1 MHSRAFEHSDA
12 TCAGRACLR
21 AAGGAAR
28 ALRCAWPT
36 QLPGTHEVRAEERT
50 PTVPY
55 ILGVVKTCF
64 AAPQDEGP
72 HADRLVR
79 GAAPGGHAAGAG
91 GAGCAGGGQGAPR
104 RAPRQARARR
114 RHQLHLCCCAAPCT
128 RGAWCPGRPAPRRA
142 SLGSRTLRRASPRRA
157 SLSAPLRLAVLGKAS
172 ARVTARARGAVGVRG
187 QPAGERERGQA
198 QGALR
203 GARQRGAPAG
213 PSARLHVPHKRISLV
228 DLTCARAGTSARVN
242 ACAPAALAGSRLA
255 LYDQWRGTS
264 VCPPLS
270 RPACARWGKRKP

>member
-1 MHSRAFEHSDA
+1 MK
-12 TCAGRACLR
+12 GRTL
-21 AAGGAAR
+21 
-28 ALRCAWPT
+28 T
-36 QLPGTHEVRAEERT
+36 VSYAE
-50 PTVPY
+50 
-55 ILGVVKTCF
+55 
-64 AAPQDEGP
+64 
-72 HADRLVR
+72 
-79 GAAPGGHAAGAG
+79 
-91 GAGCAGGGQGAPR
+91 
-104 RAPRQARARR
+104 PRQADMQQAQAAQAAPEAVKARPAARPARPARAAAAGRP
-114 RHQLHLCCCAAPCT
+114 CAAVRRAAPT
-128 RGAWCPGRPAPRRA
+128 ALDFSGRPAPRRA
-142 SLGSRTLRRASPRRA
+142 SLGSRTLYGMRLVRCMACAPF
-157 SLSAPLRLAVLGKAS
+157 SLSVPES
-172 ARVTARARGAVGVRG
+172 MSTRVTARMRGAVGVRG

-270 RPACARWGKRKP
+270 RPACARWGKRKL